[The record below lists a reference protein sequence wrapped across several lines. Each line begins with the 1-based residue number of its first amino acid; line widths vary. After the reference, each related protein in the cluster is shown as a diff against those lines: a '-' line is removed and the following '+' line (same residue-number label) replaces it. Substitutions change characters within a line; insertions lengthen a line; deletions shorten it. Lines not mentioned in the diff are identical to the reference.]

1 MNTADHL
8 MTEAEKLARVAD
20 SVSSSFATEL
30 ARVLRD
36 LERELRVLAND
47 AIHGSTTA
55 LSRAVRAAKLRRQ
68 IRLALNE
75 AGYPQLAETA
85 AHVGLDR
92 LVAQMEA
99 LRGAAKLA
107 QFTTSDLT
115 RILALKELARLDLV
129 GQGEAIAHAVWRTF
143 TWGLFSQR
151 PLRDLLDDLSN
162 ALDIELH
169 EARTFYDT
177 TVNIFARQVEALKS
191 SDEDVFA
198 YMGPADIKTRPFC
211 HARVGKVYTKP
222 EIEAMD
228 NGQLPNVFLTGG
240 GYNCRH
246 VFQSVSKISELR
258 DLVGTGKRIPEVE
271 AQLSG
276 LGGSKAA

>member
-1 MNTADHL
+1 
-8 MTEAEKLARVAD
+8 
-20 SVSSSFATEL
+20 
-30 ARVLRD
+30 
-36 LERELRVLAND
+36 
-47 AIHGSTTA
+47 
-55 LSRAVRAAKLRRQ
+55 
-68 IRLALNE
+68 
-75 AGYPQLAETA
+75 
-85 AHVGLDR
+85 
-92 LVAQMEA
+92 
-99 LRGAAKLA
+99 
-107 QFTTSDLT
+107 
-115 RILALKELARLDLV
+115 
-129 GQGEAIAHAVWRTF
+129 
-143 TWGLFSQR
+143 
-151 PLRDLLDDLSN
+151 
-162 ALDIELH
+162 LDIELH